1 MDGATQAKAATATRE
16 SKFIADRTGSRLG
29 QSSPNV
35 LQTQKAGEGV
45 TEGSFD
51 MEVRCWRTLRTGFLA
66 LLTRFAT
73 SNKGIATS
81 NKALLLVARNY

>member
-45 TEGSFD
+45 TEGSLIWKSD
-51 MEVRCWRTLRTGFLA
+51 VGGRYERGSWP
-66 LLTRFAT
+66 
-73 SNKGIATS
+73 
-81 NKALLLVARNY
+81 Y